1 MLIFLR
7 FIRNLIPNE
16 KIEKIEKTALISCK
30 RFKFTEYL
38 LLNNKKHLPLNH
50 YQSMKNLR
58 TIKSFAVAAFVFG
71 TLSFATLTSCGNK
84 ATEETTEE
92 AAPEEA
98 AAELP
103 AEHPAADTTATDT
116 TAAQ

>member
-1 MLIFLR
+1 
-7 FIRNLIPNE
+7 
-16 KIEKIEKTALISCK
+16 
-30 RFKFTEYL
+30 
-38 LLNNKKHLPLNH
+38 
-50 YQSMKNLR
+50 MKNLR

-84 ATEETTEE
+84 ATEEATEE
-92 AAPEEA
+92 VAPEEA
-98 AAELP
+98 AAEHP